1 MLLGSNVQF
10 QPKKK
15 KITKCIKEQKNIVHS
30 KANNKQRETVPG
42 KDLMADLLDKD
53 LKSLSDFKGDV
64 ERIKKTVYDQ
74 KANIT

>member
-1 MLLGSNVQF
+1 MYKGTEKYCPF
-10 QPKKK
+10 
-15 KITKCIKEQKNIVHS
+15 